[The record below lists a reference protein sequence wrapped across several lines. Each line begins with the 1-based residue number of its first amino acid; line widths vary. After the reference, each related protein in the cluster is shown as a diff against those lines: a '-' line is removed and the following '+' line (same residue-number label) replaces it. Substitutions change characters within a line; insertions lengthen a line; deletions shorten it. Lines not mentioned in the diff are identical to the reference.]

1 MDDLTLDLFGQPI
14 NPVSD
19 EAVGGGKGDGG
30 NGNGGCEMPE
40 RDFHPLGEYAE
51 HAYLAYAMSV
61 VKGRAIP
68 DVSDGL
74 KHVQR
79 RILFAMH
86 ELGITHTSKPV
97 KSARVV
103 GEVLGKWHPH
113 SDQAAYDA
121 MVRLAQDF
129 SMRYPLI
136 TGEGNFGSR
145 DGDNPAA
152 MRYTEAKLSG
162 LSELLLSEIDQGTVE
177 FIPNYDGT
185 LKEPKLLPA
194 RLPMILL
201 NGQTGIG
208 VGLATETPSHNM
220 REVGSAVIE
229 LVKRPKLD
237 TAALMQYIKGPDFP
251 GGGHIITSH
260 EDLVLIYATGRGSI
274 RVRSC
279 WKLEEL
285 ARGHWRVVVYE
296 LPHGVSANLIME
308 EIEGLTNPQPKK
320 GEKDLSLSQ
329 KNLKQLFVGLIES
342 VRDES
347 DKKEAVRLVFEPRS
361 SRLDPQEF
369 MLALLSHT
377 SLEINYSMNLVV
389 IGIDGKPIQKNL
401 AMILGEWV
409 NFRIVTITRRVR
421 YRLDRIKD
429 RIHILEGRKI
439 VFLNIDEVIR
449 IIRMSDDP
457 KTDLIGAYDLS
468 EIQANDILDIRLR
481 QLARLEGIRI
491 EQELKSLNDE
501 KTGLEAM
508 LGDESL
514 LRRQM
519 IKEIRRDIEHYGDER
534 RTLIEEAQ
542 SAIYTRSVV
551 NEPVTIILSRKGWV
565 RQRTG
570 HGIDLSVQ
578 NYKAGDEY
586 LAHVETRS
594 IDQVYFI
601 DDHGRAYSVAA
612 ANIPGGRGEGVSV
625 ATLAEVQQGGRVLY
639 MLSGKPEDRYLFAAS
654 GGFGFIAS
662 LDDLSSR
669 NRAGKGFMTLGEAE
683 VPLLPVRVRDL
694 EKEYIAVLADDSRL
708 VVFALNE
715 IKVMPRGK
723 GLMLMKLEADVK
735 LLDVKVLNEKR
746 LRLVGQGRAGKL
758 VEQVVQGGDFD
769 LFLSH
774 RARRG
779 SVVAKN
785 LRNLRLAME

>member
-1 MDDLTLDLFGQPI
+1 
-14 NPVSD
+14 
-19 EAVGGGKGDGG
+19 
-30 NGNGGCEMPE
+30 
-40 RDFHPLGEYAE
+40 
-51 HAYLAYAMSV
+51 
-61 VKGRAIP
+61 
-68 DVSDGL
+68 
-74 KHVQR
+74 
-79 RILFAMH
+79 
-86 ELGITHTSKPV
+86 
-97 KSARVV
+97 
-103 GEVLGKWHPH
+103 
-113 SDQAAYDA
+113 
-121 MVRLAQDF
+121 
-129 SMRYPLI
+129 
-136 TGEGNFGSR
+136 
-145 DGDNPAA
+145 
-152 MRYTEAKLSG
+152 
-162 LSELLLSEIDQGTVE
+162 
-177 FIPNYDGT
+177 
-185 LKEPKLLPA
+185 
-194 RLPMILL
+194 
-201 NGQTGIG
+201 
-208 VGLATETPSHNM
+208 
-220 REVGSAVIE
+220 
-229 LVKRPKLD
+229 
-237 TAALMQYIKGPDFP
+237 
-251 GGGHIITSH
+251 
-260 EDLVLIYATGRGSI
+260 
-274 RVRSC
+274 
-279 WKLEEL
+279 
-285 ARGHWRVVVYE
+285 
-296 LPHGVSANLIME
+296 
-308 EIEGLTNPQPKK
+308 
-320 GEKDLSLSQ
+320 
-329 KNLKQLFVGLIES
+329 
-342 VRDES
+342 
-347 DKKEAVRLVFEPRS
+347 
-361 SRLDPQEF
+361 
-369 MLALLSHT
+369 
-377 SLEINYSMNLVV
+377 
-389 IGIDGKPIQKNL
+389 
-401 AMILGEWV
+401 
-409 NFRIVTITRRVR
+409 
-421 YRLDRIKD
+421 
-429 RIHILEGRKI
+429 
-439 VFLNIDEVIR
+439 
-449 IIRMSDDP
+449 
-457 KTDLIGAYDLS
+457 
-468 EIQANDILDIRLR
+468 
-481 QLARLEGIRI
+481 
-491 EQELKSLNDE
+491 
-501 KTGLEAM
+501 
-508 LGDESL
+508 
-514 LRRQM
+514 RRQM